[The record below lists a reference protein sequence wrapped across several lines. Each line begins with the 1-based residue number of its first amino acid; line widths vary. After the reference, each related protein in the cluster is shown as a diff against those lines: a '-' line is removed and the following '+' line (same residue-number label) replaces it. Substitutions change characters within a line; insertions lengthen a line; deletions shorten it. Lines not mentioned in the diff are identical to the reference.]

1 MTYRDF
7 LRFFVL
13 ASGVLGLVPLGVAQN
28 PGLQLS
34 SSSLTFNGLANGPK
48 LPMQAVTVTSVS
60 SSAIDFALLVD
71 GGAPGTPAPWLS
83 ATPLL
88 ATTPV
93 QIRVVADPSTLAA
106 GTYQARIQLTDRQ
119 GRSLGVIIPVTLQAN
134 TGAPQFDVT
143 PPVVNFSGSPAAGNL
158 QQGILVRSQ
167 GPGSLS
173 PISASIVSGYAGLYA
188 TVDPCDTVCIV
199 HVTSAIS
206 TLTPGAHNGIVRIM
220 TAAGPKPMDVP
231 VSLFAADHGPFDQLS
246 PSAVAFEAIQ
256 VSGLSDS
263 RTVSL
268 INSGDSLSTWSVD
281 VTDGAQWL
289 SVSPASGTTAAG
301 KSTALT
307 VSMNLG
313 NQSSGNYGGM
323 VRISSPDPG
332 ALTLYLPVVLKVG
345 VSGTSP
351 TPLLST
357 GGLVFTTP
365 TGAIESVQQQIN
377 LLAASTAPV
386 NFQVAPQSSSWL
398 SLVPSRGQASSTP
411 TPLTIS
417 AAPNNQAQGFYS
429 GLINVG
435 FGTSVRTLHVGFSVV
450 PTQAGICQ
458 PQTLYLT
465 ETAIPDNFAV
475 SVGSPTPLEVV
486 LIDECGNPIV
496 NGVVTATFSNGDF
509 GVDLIGVGNG
519 HYVQTWTPLN
529 PSDSLPGGNLSVA
542 FQGFAP
548 PLTPVSTEVIGSVTK
563 AALPAI
569 ATNGVINSFIASRGL
584 PIAPGAVVQIYGSG
598 LATAT
603 AYGTVANGRLSS
615 AVAGAS
621 VKIGGLD
628 APIAYASPTQINVQV
643 PSELMANH
651 QYQMIV
657 NADGVYSKPEP
668 INIAAVQPVI
678 AATFPDGRIIAQDVN
693 FNLIN
698 AQNPAHAGDVI
709 TLYLTGM
716 GATNPPVPTGTLAF
730 SSPLSTTVVQPQ
742 VSIATTS
749 ADILF
754 SGLTPGGVGLYQIN
768 KEFPQVFGR
777 ATYHW
782 LQVRA
787 VLRVT
792 PPSYRSVDS
801 LGVAQLSW
809 CAAPDLYGKE
819 GKTVVPSSCTARRAA
834 GSSLSSCKIVGAIC
848 VVVTGA

>member
-7 LRFFVL
+7 LRCFVL
-13 ASGVLGLVPLGVAQN
+13 AGGVLTLVPLGVAQN
-28 PGLQLS
+28 AGLQLS
-34 SSSLTFNGLANGPK
+34 SSNLTFHGVANGPK

-60 SSAIDFALLVD
+60 GSAIDFALLVD

-83 ATPLL
+83 VTPLL

-93 QIRVVADPSTLAA
+93 QIRVVADPSTLGA

-143 PPVVNFSGSPAAGNL
+143 PPAVNFSGSPAAGNL
-158 QQGILVRSQ
+158 QQGILVRSL
-167 GPGSLS
+167 GPGSLA
-173 PISASIVSGYAGLYA
+173 PISASVVSGYAGLYA

-206 TLTPGAHNGIVRIM
+206 TLTPGAHSGIVRIM
-220 TAAGPKPMDVP
+220 TAAGSKPMDVP
-231 VSLFAADHGPFDQLS
+231 VSLFAADHGSFDQLS
-246 PSAVAFEAIQ
+246 PSAVTFEAIQ

-268 INSGDSLSTWSVD
+268 INGGDSLSTWSAD
-281 VTDGAQWL
+281 VADGAQWL
-289 SVSPASGTTAAG
+289 SVTPASGTTAAG
-301 KSTALT
+301 KSTTLT
-307 VSMNLG
+307 LSMNLG
-313 NQSSGNYGGM
+313 NQPPGNYGGM
-323 VRISSPDPG
+323 IRISSPDPG
-332 ALTLYLPVVLKVG
+332 AVTLYLPVALKVA
-345 VSGTSP
+345 VSGTAP

-377 LLAASTAPV
+377 LLAASTTPV
-386 NFQVAPQSSSWL
+386 NFQVSPQGSSWL

-411 TPLTIS
+411 MALTIS
-417 AAPNNQAQGFYS
+417 AAPNSQAQGFYS

-435 FGTSVRTLHVGFSVV
+435 FGTASVRTLHVGFSVV
-450 PTQAGICQ
+450 PTQAGVCQ

-475 SVGSPTPLEVV
+475 TAGSPTPLEVV
-486 LIDECGNPIV
+486 LVDDCGTPIV
-496 NGVVTATFSNGDF
+496 NAAVIATFSNGDP
-509 GVDLIGVGNG
+509 GVDLVGLGNG

-548 PLTPVSTEVIGSVTK
+548 PLKPVSAEVIGAVTK
-563 AALPAI
+563 DSLPVV
-569 ATNGVINSFIASRGL
+569 ATNGVINSFVASKGL
-584 PIAPGAVVQIYGSG
+584 PVAPGAVVQIYGSA
-598 LATAT
+598 LANGTAF
-603 AYGTVANGRLSS
+603 GTIANGRLST
-615 AVAGAS
+615 AVAGTS

-643 PSELMANH
+643 PAELQANR
-651 QYQMIV
+651 QYQVIV
-657 NADGVYSKPEP
+657 NTGGVYSKPEP
-668 INIAAVQPVI
+668 INTIAAQPVL
-678 AATFPDGRIIAQDVN
+678 AAFADGKIIAQDVS

-716 GATNPPVPTGTLAF
+716 GATTPSVATGTLAPG
-730 SSPLSTTVVQPQ
+730 SPLVTTAVPPQ
-742 VSIATTS
+742 VSIDTAS

-768 KEFPQVFGR
+768 VRIPAGIR
-777 ATYHW
+777 TGD
-782 LQVRA
+782 LQLVVSQNGIA
-787 VLRVT
+787 SNT
-792 PPSYRSVDS
+792 
-801 LGVAQLSW
+801 A
-809 CAAPDLYGKE
+809 
-819 GKTVVPSSCTARRAA
+819 VVPVR
-834 GSSLSSCKIVGAIC
+834 
-848 VVVTGA
+848 

>member
-7 LRFFVL
+7 LRCFVL
-13 ASGVLGLVPLGVAQN
+13 AGGILTLAPLGVAQN

-34 SSSLTFNGLANGPK
+34 NSSLTFSGVASGPK

-83 ATPLL
+83 VTPLL

-93 QIRVVADPSTLAA
+93 QIRVVADPSALAA

-134 TGAPQFDVT
+134 TGTPQFDVT

-158 QQGILVRSQ
+158 QQGILVRSM

-206 TLTPGAHNGIVRIM
+206 TLTPGAHNGIVRIT
-220 TAAGPKPMDVP
+220 TAAGSKPMDVP
-231 VSLFAADHGPFDQLS
+231 VSLFAADHGTFDQLS
-246 PSAVAFEAIQ
+246 PSAVTFEAIQ

-268 INSGDSLSTWSVD
+268 INSGDSLSTWSAD

-289 SVSPASGTTAAG
+289 SITPASGTTAAG
-301 KSTALT
+301 KSTTLT

-313 NQSSGNYGGM
+313 NQPPGNYGGM
-323 VRISSPDPG
+323 VRISSSDPG
-332 ALTLYLPVVLKVG
+332 AVTLYLPVILKVA
-345 VSGTSP
+345 VSGTAP
-351 TPLLST
+351 TPLLSA
-357 GGLVFTTP
+357 GGLVLTTP

-377 LLAASTAPV
+377 LLAASTTPV
-386 NFQVAPQSSSWL
+386 NFQVSPQGSSWL
-398 SLVPSRGQASSTP
+398 SMVPSRGQASSTP
-411 TPLTIS
+411 MALTIS
-417 AAPNNQAQGFYS
+417 AAPNSQAQGFYS

-435 FGTSVRTLHVGFSVV
+435 FGTASVRTLHVGFSVV

-475 SVGSPTPLEVV
+475 RAGSPTPLEVV
-486 LIDECGNPIV
+486 LVDDCGTPIL
-496 NGVVTATFSNGDF
+496 NAAVTATFSNGDP
-509 GVDLIGVGNG
+509 GVDLVGLGNG

-529 PSDSLPGGNLSVA
+529 PSDTLPGGNLSVA

-548 PLTPVSTEVIGSVTK
+548 PLKPVSTEVIGAVTK
-563 AALPAI
+563 DSLPAV

-584 PIAPGAVVQIYGSG
+584 PIAPGAVVQIYGSA
-598 LATAT
+598 LATGT
-603 AYGTVANGRLSS
+603 GYGTVVNGRLST
-615 AVAGAS
+615 AVTGTF

-643 PSELMANH
+643 PSELQANR
-651 QYQMIV
+651 QYQVIV
-657 NADGVYSKPEP
+657 NTSGVYSKPEP
-668 INIAAVQPVI
+668 INTIAAQPVL
-678 AATFPDGRIIAQDVN
+678 AAFADGRVIAQDVN
-693 FNLIN
+693 YNLIN
-698 AQNPAHAGDVI
+698 AQNPAHPGDVI

-716 GATNPPVPTGTLAF
+716 GATTPPVATGTLAP

-742 VSIATTS
+742 VTIDTAS

-768 KEFPQVFGR
+768 IRIPAGIR
-777 ATYHW
+777 TGD
-782 LQVRA
+782 LQLV
-787 VLRVT
+787 V
-792 PPSYRSVDS
+792 SQN
-801 LGVAQLSW
+801 GVASNT
-809 CAAPDLYGKE
+809 A
-819 GKTVVPSSCTARRAA
+819 VVPVR
-834 GSSLSSCKIVGAIC
+834 
-848 VVVTGA
+848 

>member
-7 LRFFVL
+7 LRCFVL
-13 ASGVLGLVPLGVAQN
+13 AGGVSILAPLGVAQN

-34 SSSLTFNGLANGPK
+34 SSSLTFTGVANGPK

-60 SSAIDFALLVD
+60 STAIDFALLVD

-83 ATPLL
+83 VTPLL

-93 QIRVVADPSTLAA
+93 QIRVVADPSALAA

-119 GRSLGVIIPVTLQAN
+119 GRSLGVIIPVSLQAN
-134 TGAPQFDVT
+134 TGTPLFDVT
-143 PPVVNFSGSPAAGNL
+143 PPAINFSGSPAAGNL
-158 QQGILVRSQ
+158 QQGILVRSL
-167 GPGSLS
+167 GPGSLA

-220 TAAGPKPMDVP
+220 TAAGSKPMEVP

-246 PSAVAFEAIQ
+246 PSAVTFDAIQ

-263 RTVSL
+263 RIVTL
-268 INSGDSLSTWSVD
+268 TNSGDSLSTWSAD
-281 VTDGAQWL
+281 ITDGAQWL
-289 SVSPASGTTAAG
+289 SVAPASGTTVAG
-301 KSTALT
+301 KSTTLT

-313 NQSSGNYGGM
+313 NLPPGNYGGM

-332 ALTLYLPVVLKVG
+332 ALTIYLPVVLKVA
-345 VSGTSP
+345 VSGTPP

-365 TGAIESVQQQIN
+365 IGAIESVQQQIN
-377 LLAASTAPV
+377 LLAASTTPV

-398 SLVPSRGQASSTP
+398 SLVPSRGQASSTA

-429 GLINVG
+429 GLINIG
-435 FGTSVRTLHVGFSVV
+435 FSTTVRTLHVGFSVV

-465 ETAIPDNFAV
+465 EIAIPDNFAV
-475 SVGSPTPLEVV
+475 SAGSPTPLEAV
-486 LIDECGNPIV
+486 LVDDCGNPIT
-496 NGVVTATFSNGDF
+496 NGVVTATFSNGDP
-509 GVDLIGVGNG
+509 GVDLIGEGNG

-529 PSDSLPGGNLSVA
+529 QTDSLPGGNLSVN

-548 PLTPVSTEVIGSVTK
+548 PLTPVSTEVIGSVTQGS
-563 AALPAI
+563 LPAI
-569 ATNGVINSFIASRGL
+569 ATNGVINSFISTRGL
-584 PIAPGAVVQIYGSG
+584 PLAPGAVVQMFGSA
-598 LATAT
+598 LASGPAF
-603 AYGTVANGRLSS
+603 GTVTNGRLSTT
-615 AVAGAS
+615 VAGAS

-643 PSELMANH
+643 PVELQANR
-651 QYQMIV
+651 QYQVIV
-657 NADGVYSKPEP
+657 NTGGVYSKPEP
-668 INIAAVQPVI
+668 IITAAAQPVL
-678 AATFPDGRIIAQDVN
+678 AAFADGRIIAQDVN
-693 FNLIN
+693 YNLIN
-698 AQNPAHAGDVI
+698 AQNPAHSGDVI

-716 GATNPPVPTGTLAF
+716 GATTPPVATGTLAP

-742 VSIATTS
+742 VNIDTAS

-768 KEFPQVFGR
+768 VRIPAGIR
-777 ATYHW
+777 TGD
-782 LQVRA
+782 LQLVVSQSGIASNTAIIPVR
-787 VLRVT
+787 
-792 PPSYRSVDS
+792 
-801 LGVAQLSW
+801 
-809 CAAPDLYGKE
+809 
-819 GKTVVPSSCTARRAA
+819 
-834 GSSLSSCKIVGAIC
+834 
-848 VVVTGA
+848 

>member
-7 LRFFVL
+7 LRCFVL
-13 ASGVLGLVPLGVAQN
+13 AGGILILVAPGVAQN

-34 SSSLTFNGLANGPK
+34 SSSLTFNGIVNGPK

-83 ATPLL
+83 VTPVL

-93 QIRVVADPSTLAA
+93 QIRVIADPSALAA

-119 GRSLGVIIPVTLQAN
+119 GRSLGVIIPVTLQAT
-134 TGAPQFDVT
+134 TGTPQFDVT

-158 QQGILVRSQ
+158 QQGILVRSL

-188 TVDPCDTVCIV
+188 TVDACDTVCIV

-206 TLTPGAHNGIVRIM
+206 TLLPGAHNGIVRIT
-220 TAAGPKPMDVP
+220 TAAGSKPMDVP
-231 VSLFAADHGPFDQLS
+231 VSLFAADRGPFDQLS
-246 PSAVAFEAIQ
+246 PSAVTFEAIQ

-263 RTVSL
+263 RNVSL
-268 INSGDSLSTWSVD
+268 INNGDSLSTWSAD

-289 SVSPASGTTAAG
+289 SISPASGTTAPG
-301 KSTALT
+301 KSTTLT

-313 NQSSGNYGGM
+313 NQSSGTYGGM
-323 VRISSPDPG
+323 IRISSPDPG
-332 ALTLYLPVVLKVG
+332 AVTLYLPVVLKVG
-345 VSGTSP
+345 VSGTAP

-357 GGLVFTTP
+357 GGLVLTTP

-377 LLAASTAPV
+377 LSAASTTPV
-386 NFQVAPQSSSWL
+386 NFQVSPQGSSWL

-411 TPLTIS
+411 TALTIS

-435 FGTSVRTLHVGFSVV
+435 FGTTSVRTLHVGFSVV
-450 PTQAGICQ
+450 PTQTGICQ

-475 SVGSPTPLEVV
+475 SAGSPTPLEVV
-486 LIDECGNPIV
+486 LEDNCGNPIV
-496 NGVVTATFSNGDF
+496 NGVITATFSNGDP
-509 GVDLIGVGNG
+509 GVDLIGLGNG

-563 AALPAI
+563 ASLPAI

-584 PIAPGAVVQIYGSG
+584 PIAPGAVVQIFGSG
-598 LATAT
+598 LASGTAF
-603 AYGTVANGRLSS
+603 GTIANGRLST
-615 AVAGAS
+615 AIAGAS
-621 VKIGGLD
+621 VKIGGMD
-628 APIAYASPTQINVQV
+628 APIAYANPTQINLQV
-643 PSELMANH
+643 PAELQANR
-651 QYQMIV
+651 QYQVIV
-657 NADGVYSKPEP
+657 NTGGVYSKPEP

-693 FNLIN
+693 YNLIN

-716 GATNPPVPTGTLAF
+716 GATNPPVPTGMLAPT
-730 SSPLSTTVVQPQ
+730 SPLATTTVQPQ
-742 VSIATTS
+742 VSIDTAS

-768 KEFPQVFGR
+768 IRIPAGIR
-777 ATYHW
+777 TGD
-782 LQVRA
+782 LQLVVSQGGIASNAAIIPVR
-787 VLRVT
+787 
-792 PPSYRSVDS
+792 
-801 LGVAQLSW
+801 
-809 CAAPDLYGKE
+809 
-819 GKTVVPSSCTARRAA
+819 
-834 GSSLSSCKIVGAIC
+834 
-848 VVVTGA
+848 

>member
-7 LRFFVL
+7 LRCFVL
-13 ASGVLGLVPLGVAQN
+13 AGGILILEPLGVAQN

-34 SSSLTFNGLANGPK
+34 SSSLTFTGVANGPK
-48 LPMQAVTVTSVS
+48 LAMQAVTVTSVS

-71 GGAPGTPAPWLS
+71 GGAPGTPALWLS
-83 ATPLL
+83 VTPLL

-93 QIRVVADPSTLAA
+93 QIRVVADPSALAV

-158 QQGILVRSQ
+158 QQGILVRSL

-188 TVDPCDTVCIV
+188 TVDACDTVCIV

-206 TLTPGAHNGIVRIM
+206 TLSPGAHNGIVRIT
-220 TAAGPKPMDVP
+220 TAAGSKPMDVP
-231 VSLFAADHGPFDQLS
+231 VSLFAADHGSFDQLS
-246 PSAVAFEAIQ
+246 PSAVTFEAIQ

-263 RTVSL
+263 RNVSL
-268 INSGDSLSTWSVD
+268 INSGDSLSTWSAD

-289 SVSPASGTTAAG
+289 SISPASGTTLAG
-301 KSTALT
+301 KSTTLT
-307 VSMNLG
+307 LSMNLG
-313 NQSSGNYGGM
+313 NQTPGAYGGM
-323 VRISSPDPG
+323 IRISSPDPG
-332 ALTLYLPVVLKVG
+332 AVTLYLPVVLKVG
-345 VSGTSP
+345 VSGTPP

-435 FGTSVRTLHVGFSVV
+435 FGTTSVRTLHVGFSVV
-450 PTQAGICQ
+450 PTQAGVCQ

-486 LIDECGNPIV
+486 LIDECGNPIA

-598 LATAT
+598 LATGT
-603 AYGTVANGRLSS
+603 AYGTVANSRLST

-651 QYQMIV
+651 QYQIIV
-657 NADGVYSKPEP
+657 NAGGVYSKPEP
-668 INIAAVQPVI
+668 INSIAAQPVL
-678 AATFPDGRIIAQDVN
+678 AAFADGRIIAQDVSY
-693 FNLIN
+693 NLIN

-716 GATNPPVPTGTLAF
+716 GATNPPVPTGTLAPT
-730 SSPLSTTVVQPQ
+730 SPLATSTVQPQ
-742 VSIATTS
+742 VSIDTAS

-768 KEFPQVFGR
+768 IRIPAGIR
-777 ATYHW
+777 TGD
-782 LQVRA
+782 LQLVVSQGGIASNAAIIPVR
-787 VLRVT
+787 
-792 PPSYRSVDS
+792 
-801 LGVAQLSW
+801 
-809 CAAPDLYGKE
+809 
-819 GKTVVPSSCTARRAA
+819 
-834 GSSLSSCKIVGAIC
+834 
-848 VVVTGA
+848 